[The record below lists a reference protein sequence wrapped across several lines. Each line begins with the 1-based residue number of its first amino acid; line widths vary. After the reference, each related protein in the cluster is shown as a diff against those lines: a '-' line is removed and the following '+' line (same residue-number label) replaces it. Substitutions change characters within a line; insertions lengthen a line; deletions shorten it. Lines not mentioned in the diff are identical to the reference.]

1 LKMSLKQGIV
11 SMFNIFRSFTLSTKF
26 ALSFGVIV
34 LCILAV
40 MMAIVIPTWQDE
52 RLKSE
57 TDTIDRL
64 LTAMED
70 QVRLTMHVNT
80 LYNASYWEKLNLQMQ
95 NTFYQF
101 LDAWNHSTLKDQ
113 KTLIAL
119 LDQYF
124 SNFTCNAVLI
134 RDHHPLYSPRKVLE
148 QNSLFFSTRL
158 PLYEA
163 WNMDDKTQKINIC
176 PAGNKEYLFIK
187 KVPQSDYEIG
197 LFCHTHEFL
206 KSRSEFETTIGSMLK
221 QSFQNLKNQSSGF
234 AYMMWVDG
242 SERACDHNA
251 IFRKSDEDQAKNYNT
266 TCCVSESSPTD
277 QPLTGTLK
285 SADYLRAA
293 QSAKPIH
300 HLLPKQGDPSG
311 KLYPVLTWVHNFK
324 GNREYPLIL
333 AASLYEEE
341 IYSSLDPIIVKFLP
355 AILITIF
362 SAFGLGW
369 LLFRNF
375 TCKIDRLLNVA
386 KTIKNGNLKERSRI
400 EGDDDIGLLAETFDA
415 MLDTLEENIQTLD
428 AKVAKRTLELE
439 ALLSEKEVLLKEIHH
454 RVKNNLSIIIALM
467 QLKENQAKS
476 KESQAL
482 LLELQERIY
491 AIELLHRQLYQ
502 STSLKEIDFAVYV
515 KGLVENMRQT
525 YATDG
530 KKIGLHVN
538 VESVSLGIEQA
549 LSCGLLMNECV
560 TNAIKHAFDEKG
572 GRVEISFTCK
582 EKTCI
587 LTIDDNGKGLAED
600 FNPASTEGLGM
611 QLISGIASQQLQGEM
626 TYFSHQGAHFHF
638 CFLKD

>member
-1 LKMSLKQGIV
+1 
-11 SMFNIFRSFTLSTKF
+11 MFNTIRSFPLSAKF
-26 ALSFGVIV
+26 ALSFSAIV

-40 MMAIVIPTWQDE
+40 MLAIVIPTWQEE

-101 LDAWNHSTLKDQ
+101 FDAWNHATLKDE
-113 KTLIAL
+113 KTLVAL
-119 LDQYF
+119 LDQHF
-124 SNFTCNAVLI
+124 SDFTCNAVLI

-163 WNMDDKTQKINIC
+163 WNMDDKTHKINIC

-206 KSRSEFETTIGSMLK
+206 KSRSEFEATIGSMLK
-221 QSFQNLKNQSSGF
+221 QSFQNLKNQSAGF

-242 SERACDHNA
+242 SDKACDHNA
-251 IFRKSDEDQAKNYNT
+251 TFRKSHDERAKHYNT
-266 TCCVSESSPTD
+266 ACCVSESSPTD

-285 SADYLRAA
+285 SSDYLKAA
-293 QSAKPIH
+293 QEGQPIR
-300 HLLPKQGDPSG
+300 HLLPKQDDPTG
-311 KLYPVLTWVHNFK
+311 KLYPALTWVRNFQ
-324 GNREYPLIL
+324 GSREYPFVL
-333 AASLYEEE
+333 AASLYEDE
-341 IYSSLDPIIVKFLP
+341 IYSDLDPIIVKFLP
-355 AILITIF
+355 AILIALI
-362 SAFGLGW
+362 AACGLGW
-369 LLFRNF
+369 LLFRGF
-375 TCKIDRLLNVA
+375 TCKIDQLLSVA
-386 KTIKNGNLKERSRI
+386 KKVKNGSLSERSHI
-400 EGDDDIGLLAETFDA
+400 QGEDDIALLAETFDA
-415 MLDTLEENIQTLD
+415 MLDSLQENIETLD
-428 AKVAKRTLELE
+428 ANVAKRTIELE

-476 KESQAL
+476 EESQTL

-502 STSLKEIDFAVYV
+502 STSLKEIAFDVYV
-515 KGLVENMRQT
+515 QGLVENMRQT
-525 YATDG
+525 YALEE
-530 KKIGLHVN
+530 KKVALHVN

-549 LSCGLLMNECV
+549 LSCGLLINECI
-560 TNAIKHAFDEKG
+560 TNAIKHAFDKEG
-572 GRVEISFTCK
+572 GEIHIIFTCK
-582 EKTCI
+582 DSSAF
-587 LTIDDNGKGLAED
+587 LHLYDNGKGLADNFCIAE
-600 FNPASTEGLGM
+600 AQGLGM
-611 QLISGIASQQLQGEM
+611 QLIEGIATHQLQGELL
-626 TYFSHQGAHFHF
+626 YFNDQGTHFHIRF
-638 CFLKD
+638 HTDNE